1 VTPVRAVLRI
11 AAVARPATRAAA
23 ETQRGPAIVDAV
35 RIVAWLSIT
44 AGLIHA
50 VATVDHFG
58 HWWAYGVFF
67 MALTYGQVLWGVAL
81 LRGRA
86 ADRALLVGAL
96 ANGAIVAVWLFS
108 RTVGVPIGPDGG
120 GVETVGTM
128 DVSVT
133 LVQLVLIAYV
143 AAIVRPSLRGL
154 RGFRALLGVH
164 RIRFAMMLASASFFA
179 ALLGGHQH

>member
-1 VTPVRAVLRI
+1 M
-11 AAVARPATRAAA
+11 
-23 ETQRGPAIVDAV
+23 

-50 VATVDHFG
+50 IAMVDHFD

-67 MALTYGQVLWGVAL
+67 MALTYGQVLWGIAL

-86 ADRALLVGAL
+86 SDRALLIGAL
-96 ANGAIVAVWLFS
+96 ANAAIIAVWLFS
-108 RTVGVPIGPDGG
+108 RTVGMPIGPEGG
-120 GVETVGTM
+120 SAEPVGTM
-128 DVSVT
+128 DVAVT

-164 RIRFAMMLASASFFA
+164 RIRFTVMLGSASFFA